1 MIMKADEIENDPE
14 LQRVLWACYKYWQ
27 DESLPAN
34 ERVICYSW
42 IVGLYNER
50 FGTKFHPSILRHLT
64 KLGFLKE
71 EDTSKGG
78 HRRYYE
84 IINPGQ
90 VDELLRKWGLI

>member
-1 MIMKADEIENDPE
+1 MKADKIENDTE
-14 LQRVLWACYKYWQ
+14 SQQVLWACYKYWQ

-42 IVGLYNER
+42 IVGPYNKR
-50 FGTKFHPSILRHLT
+50 FNAKFHPSKLRHLT

-71 EDTSKGG
+71 DDSSKGG

-84 IINPGQ
+84 IINPSQ
-90 VDELLRKWGLI
+90 VYELLIKWGLI